1 MPGKSSDSKLGQV
14 VGALV
19 AVLAL
24 GLWFLDGTTDMSVP
38 YGYGGDA
45 FLLGAAV
52 AVIAIAV
59 VGWKYRNVLSN

>member
-1 MPGKSSDSKLGQV
+1 MPGRSSSSKLGQV

-24 GLWFLDGTTDMSVP
+24 GLWVLDSTTDMSVP
-38 YGYGGDA
+38 YGYDGDA

-52 AVIAIAV
+52 AVIAVAV
-59 VGWKYRNVLSN
+59 VGWRYRDALSN

>member
-1 MPGKSSDSKLGQV
+1 MPGRSSNSKLGQV

-24 GLWFLDGTTDMSVP
+24 GLWILDSTTEMSVP
-38 YGYGGDA
+38 YGYDGDA

-52 AVIAIAV
+52 AVIAVAV
-59 VGWKYRNVLSN
+59 VGWRYRDALSS

>member
-1 MPGKSSDSKLGQV
+1 MPGRSSDSKLGRV

-24 GLWFLDGTTDMSVP
+24 GLFALDSATDLSVP

-52 AVIAIAV
+52 AVIAVAA
-59 VGWKYRNVLSN
+59 VGWRYRNRILG

>member
-1 MPGKSSDSKLGQV
+1 MPGKSSNSKLGQV

-24 GLWFLDGTTDMSVP
+24 GLWVLDGTTDMSVP

-52 AVIAIAV
+52 AVIAVAV
-59 VGWKYRNVLSN
+59 VGWRYRDALSN